1 MRAAG
6 LLLPAVVL
14 AVPLRHGVRGVQPE
28 GGLQPEGPEGGL
40 MVQLDRSADDAASS
54 AARDEPMQ
62 GLFDAI
68 DAKVRA
74 VPHTR
79 PLPECSKHDCSHRI
93 QVNIGLT
100 LLKILAVDQK
110 KGSFRAA
117 VWQKL
122 TWTDYRL
129 FYNTTDLHGF
139 DWDSQHDFIPIEAN
153 TIWKPDVELLNQAE
167 MPEQT
172 EAPRAYLYDQ
182 QKAATAGYNIMLSI
196 PTIFESKC
204 ELDMRLFPFDEQTCH
219 LEFGTWSASTRF
231 VSFDT
236 LDHDRVA
243 TIKLPENNEEFQVKN
258 LGVKT
263 SKFSFKVTQDVEFPT
278 VAYTV
283 KLQRYPRYY
292 IVNYILPLA
301 TLVVL
306 STATFW
312 LDLRGGERQGFQITL
327 LLSVFAVAYLAAEKL
342 PESPRDTWLE
352 EYQSWCLIL
361 AVLPAVE
368 SAVLDSIDRFSRDA
382 DAAGIKTAADAI
394 VEERTGVF
402 VQELTDACFRVGHPA
417 LILAGVLYLFI
428 LQPAVTQ
435 NWSMELAVV
444 PLSVLL
450 LFTTTAAALAGLWRF
465 WKVDM
470 PMLRRAK

>member
-1 MRAAG
+1 MRAAR

-14 AVPLRHGVRGVQPE
+14 HFACVVDAVPLRHGVRGAEAPDD
-28 GGLQPEGPEGGL
+28 GLR
-40 MVQLDRSADDAASS
+40 VQLDVEDVKSS
-54 AARDEPMQ
+54 ATTDEAMQ
-62 GLFDAI
+62 GLFDAL
-68 DAKVRA
+68 DARMKA

-79 PLPECSKHDCSHRI
+79 PLPECSIHDCSHRI
-93 QVNIGLT
+93 QVNIGMT
-100 LLKILAVDQK
+100 LLKILAVNQY

-122 TWTDYRL
+122 MWTDYRL
-129 FYNTTDLHGF
+129 FYNTSDLHGF
-139 DWDSQHDFIPIEAN
+139 AWDSHSDFIPIEAN
-153 TIWKPDVELLNQAE
+153 SIWKPDVELLNQAE
-167 MPEQT
+167 MPEH
-172 EAPRAYLYDQ
+172 EDAPRAYLYDEE
-182 QKAATAGYNIMLSI
+182 KARADGYNIMLSI

-219 LEFGTWSASTRF
+219 MEFSTWSASSRF

-236 LDHDRVA
+236 KDHDSVHTMR
-243 TIKLPENNEEFQVKN
+243 LPENNEEFQVKE
-258 LGVKT
+258 LSVRK
-263 SKFSFKVTQDVEFPT
+263 SVFSFKVTEDVEFPT
-278 VAYTV
+278 VEYTIV
-283 KLQRYPRYY
+283 LQRYPRYY

-312 LDLRGGERQGFQITL
+312 LDLRGGERHSFQITL

-361 AVLPAVE
+361 AVLPTVV
-368 SAVLDSIDRFSRDA
+368 SAALESIDRFSRDA
-382 DAAGIKTAADAI
+382 DAASAGDTQGTL
-394 VEERTGVF
+394 VEDRRGVF
-402 VQELTDACFRVGHPA
+402 VQELTDASFRVGHPIA
-417 LILAGVLYLFI
+417 ILVGILYLFV
-428 LQPAVTQ
+428 LQPAVRQ

-450 LFTTTAAALAGLWRF
+450 VLTTITAALVGLWRF
-465 WKVDM
+465 WIVDM